1 MNMFRAI
8 RKLVKRGATD
18 VVQLD
23 DIGQQGYGLDA
34 VIPVPRG
41 RHRVDEPS
49 DYLQRDLD
57 DGEWLPG
64 VVQDWGRD
72 VASGTSLGAD
82 SGQSA
87 SSPTTSGQS
96 ASSPTTSRPASG
108 SGQTL
113 DGGWKL
119 LDASSRSCVHKDAAS
134 EFTVQNDSVTFQTGQ
149 KFSLTRGSASDQ
161 LMLGDTAMTLV
172 SSDVVMVTCAR
183 RSLCAWYK
191 RVALPDS
198 SSLSYLGGD
207 WICYGKNCQTRLF
220 QVCIQGAFWYLNDG
234 SSSSSGLVQLRHRDG
249 AIMINEHQVH
259 NPLMGGMLLQLP
271 CGKILRCL
279 RPGQASNLQPIE
291 E

>member
-1 MNMFRAI
+1 MQVFRAI
-8 RKLVKRGATD
+8 RKLWKRGEAD
-18 VVQLD
+18 VVRPKKN
-23 DIGQQGYGLDA
+23 GRPGHVLDA

-41 RHRVDEPS
+41 RHRVDEASPRGRHRVDEAS
-49 DYLQRDLD
+49 DYLQICLD
-57 DGEWLPG
+57 DSEGLPG
-64 VVQDWGRD
+64 VVQDWSRD

-134 EFTVQNDSVTFQTGQ
+134 EFTVQNVIVTFQTGQ

-220 QVCIQGAFWYLNDG
+220 QVCIQGAFWYLNDDG

-249 AIMINEHQVH
+249 AIMINEQ
-259 NPLMGGMLLQLP
+259 
-271 CGKILRCL
+271 
-279 RPGQASNLQPIE
+279 
-291 E
+291 

>member
-1 MNMFRAI
+1 MQVFRAI
-8 RKLVKRGATD
+8 RKLWKRGEAD
-18 VVQLD
+18 VVRPKKN
-23 DIGQQGYGLDA
+23 GRPGHVLDA

-41 RHRVDEPS
+41 RHRVDEASPRGRHRVDEAS
-49 DYLQRDLD
+49 DYLQICLD
-57 DGEWLPG
+57 DSEGLPG
-64 VVQDWGRD
+64 VVQDWSRD
-72 VASGTSLGAD
+72 VASGTSLRAD
-82 SGQSA
+82 AGQSA
-87 SSPTTSGQS
+87 L
-96 ASSPTTSRPASG
+96 SPTTSRPASG
-108 SGQTL
+108 SGQLL

-119 LDASSRSCVHKDAAS
+119 LHASRSCVDRDAAS
-134 EFTVQNDSVTFQTGQ
+134 EFTVQKDIVTFQTGK

>member
-1 MNMFRAI
+1 MKVFHAL
-8 RKLVKRGATD
+8 RKLWKRGEVD
-18 VVQLD
+18 VVRPEKN
-23 DIGQQGYGLDA
+23 GHPGHGLDA

-41 RHRVDEPS
+41 RHRVDEAS
-49 DYLQRDLD
+49 DYLQICLD
-57 DGEWLPG
+57 DSEGLPG
-64 VVQDWGRD
+64 VVQDWSRD

-108 SGQTL
+108 SGQLL

-119 LDASSRSCVHKDAAS
+119 LHASRSCVDRDAAS
-134 EFTVQNDSVTFQTGQ
+134 EFTVQKDIVTFQTGK

-249 AIMINEHQVH
+249 AIMINEQ
-259 NPLMGGMLLQLP
+259 
-271 CGKILRCL
+271 
-279 RPGQASNLQPIE
+279 
-291 E
+291 